1 MQFMKRPVARRLELW
16 NSGASFRRD
25 SLRGL
30 DPCSPRKPRLGCIIP
45 VYFGSGRLVSSSTGQ
60 GPAGHSP
67 RGEGLLKGKAGRERP
82 RTLMAGSRGT
92 DLSGGAGVPRARPS
106 GPGFS
111 LGPQTFPFTCWLGA
125 WTPPACFRD
134 FQTLLGKLGSKGPGT
149 GGQIPTPAL
158 ARPPLTSCQ
167 SHLCLLFWPGTHGI
181 ITTVSG

>member
-25 SLRGL
+25 ALRGL

-82 RTLMAGSRGT
+82 RTLSGWQPRVRPVRGCWCPPSKAIRTWLLTGAPDLPFHLLAGRLDPTCLLPRFPDPAGEAGEQGPRDRRAGSN
-92 DLSGGAGVPRARPS
+92 
-106 GPGFS
+106 PGS
-111 LGPQTFPFTCWLGA
+111 VSSAPDRL
-125 WTPPACFRD
+125 
-134 FQTLLGKLGSKGPGT
+134 
-149 GGQIPTPAL
+149 
-158 ARPPLTSCQ
+158 